1 MSFKTPAVKPFDK
14 IFLLLLLIS
23 IYSFSQEIN
32 DDRSLSVY
40 SQHEILNDFNENDNL
55 LFLKSNS
62 VFIEQIGNY
71 NNINSVVSSDKSK
84 VNLFQIGN
92 YNEINYTVSALYI
105 NDFVL
110 QYGNNNS
117 FSIHSFRENTYQ
129 SIEVIQNGEN
139 QNLTWLGA
147 NLISENLK
155 ITMQGYSQSLTV
167 LNY

>member
-14 IFLLLLLIS
+14 IFLLLLLIN

-32 DDRSLSVY
+32 DDRLLSAY
-40 SQHEILNDFNENDNL
+40 SQQEILNDFNENDNL

-62 VFIEQIGNY
+62 IFIEQIGDY
-71 NNINSVVSSDKSK
+71 NNINSIISSEKSK
-84 VNLFQIGN
+84 VKLFQIGS

-105 NDFVL
+105 NDFVF

-117 FSIHSFRENTYQ
+117 FSIHSFRENTFQ
-129 SIEVIQNGEN
+129 SIKVIQNGEN

-147 NLISENLK
+147 NLISEKLK